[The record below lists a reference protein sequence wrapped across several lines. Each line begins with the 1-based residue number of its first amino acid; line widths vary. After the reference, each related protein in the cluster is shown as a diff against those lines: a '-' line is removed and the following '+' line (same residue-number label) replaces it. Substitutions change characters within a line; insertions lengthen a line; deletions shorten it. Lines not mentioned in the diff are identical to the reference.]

1 MYIWK
6 NQNLTPLCCL
16 CMCFMYF
23 PNKNV
28 FGDYENLS
36 RDYQLWNA
44 ECSHLRGQAPREVPA
59 RSRRRTARLLVSRGR
74 AEVMRTKDHG
84 NGLAHAVQ
92 LNQGSPNVKKRSHF
106 WFLCSLEI
114 TKGHKGCAC
123 IWWKGLRSG
132 QAVKCLGIG
141 SAGLFLPCHKIPND
155 NARSALISTWPLST
169 WKGFIWS
176 LHHRA
181 SESHPGKRPV
191 AQSKLSQATAF
202 LHAAPH
208 FLPSLLCFYL
218 LFLQHQTENPLEVGQ

>member
-1 MYIWK
+1 
-6 NQNLTPLCCL
+6 
-16 CMCFMYF
+16 MCFMYF

-123 IWWKGLRSG
+123 IWWKGLRSS
-132 QAVKCLGIG
+132 QAVKCLGVG

-176 LHHRA
+176 LHHRV